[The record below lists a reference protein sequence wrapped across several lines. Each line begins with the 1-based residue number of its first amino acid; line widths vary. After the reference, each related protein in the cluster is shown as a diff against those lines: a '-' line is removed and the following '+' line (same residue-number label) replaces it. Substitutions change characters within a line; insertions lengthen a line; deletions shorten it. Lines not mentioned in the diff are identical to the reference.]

1 MTQAQSKSYGGV
13 KKKLMGAIC
22 MLLVASIMVVSST
35 YAWFTL
41 STAPEITG
49 ISTSV
54 GANGNL
60 EMALLNTQTFA
71 NPELIK
77 SAVGD
82 SMDAQGKSATEANV
96 TWGNLINLSDPSY
109 GLTDIALYPAALN
122 IEEGKLAD
130 SPLKTPTYG
139 SDGRVTGTNANTA
152 SAIKGDS
159 GWTIYYGNQDYGVR
173 AVGTADGLTARQ
185 IALNNAKRLFNSYL
199 SGASSKVIQAINEN
213 AGGLLA
219 LQTTNEGEALNS
231 DSAEM
236 VYALTQAVNTA
247 VGDIANAYRQAIIAA
262 AAASDS
268 LTDAEFTMAEAEIK
282 SAEFSN
288 LANVAGEYTPAAVS
302 NNLAAVSTM
311 VTDAATALNA
321 VKTLKDSEGSTAK
334 QYKDAA
340 AKIVDTRLMTG
351 SMNDIAAGFTIENG
365 TAENGTATCIL
376 GDIADLAGTY
386 TTKIMNGVT
395 SLTVKQHTDKA
406 TGVKTA
412 VSGLTA
418 STNTSTAG
426 QTLNDMYGYIID
438 FVFRTNAPTS
448 NLQLQTTGVNRVYK
462 DAEGADLAA
471 QGAGSY
477 LSFAGANMGEEQVKN
492 IMRAVR
498 VVFFNPDNGSYYAE
512 AAIKEPFTGAGST
525 FKAPLYLIDSIT
537 AVKTTTTV
545 LGRDAYN
552 KVNGNG
558 DYELD
563 NDKYPAAS
571 TVVNDGV
578 KTITKYTNYAPI
590 ITAKVWQALPT
601 KTINYVE
608 TSEEYNLQ
616 DDASA
621 ITSLTQN
628 TAMKVSAL
636 VFIDGNLVDNGD
648 TVNAA
653 TAGALSMNLQFSSSA
668 DLVPM
673 GNTSLKEMVS
683 SDIDAGSAKI
693 TLSEGNTKASVALG
707 NAGANETILSTTW
720 LSSDTSVATI
730 DKDGKVT
737 TKENGETT
745 LVAIVKTERNVYTAT
760 EKLNVTTPSTGAS
773 IILKDEQPVTSITL
787 ATEKN
792 ASYDKE
798 TTLSLKLNPEKTTDV
813 LDATKVVK
821 WSVPTGITAVEVDE
835 SSGKLT
841 AKDVT
846 ESPVTVTA
854 TYYVQGNEAEK
865 KATVDV
871 KVVKAAADVD
881 TMDAAGSGNAMTS
894 ATLQRESAAVASDIF
909 YLSIPQE
916 DEKVVDKIKSV
927 QTFFADDALAVSESS
942 VSNNGAATITVTA
955 KDPTVPGKTTMLA
968 VITTEHGGLIF
979 KSYTVEVKVN
989 PFAAGDIS
997 LTEVSEPLTSIGATT
1012 TIRLSA
1018 SGDPTCDDR
1027 IKSVTWTS
1035 SDPSVATV
1043 SGTNESATVT
1053 VVADSTEAAAV
1064 NKTVTITAKVTTYG
1078 GLTTEKTT
1086 TVSVS
1091 IAQKPSTTEGQH

>member
-71 NPELIK
+71 NPDLIK

-82 SMDAQGKSATEANV
+82 SMDAEGKNVTEANV

-122 IEEGKLAD
+122 VEDGKLAD

-152 SAIKGDS
+152 SAIKGDD
-159 GWTIYYGNQDYGVR
+159 GWTIYFGNQDYGVR

-185 IALNNAKRLFNSYL
+185 IALNNAKRLFNGYL
-199 SGASSKVIQAINEN
+199 SGASSKIIQAINEN
-213 AGGLLA
+213 AGGLIS
-219 LQTTNEGEALNS
+219 LQTTNEDQALSS

-247 VGDIANAYRQAIIAA
+247 VGDIVSAYRQAIIAA
-262 AAASDS
+262 AAASDD
-268 LTDAEFTMAEAEIK
+268 LTDAEFTTAEAAIK
-282 SAEFSN
+282 SAEFSQ
-288 LANVAGEYTPAAVS
+288 LATVASGYIPSAVS
-302 NNLAAVSTM
+302 GNLNLVNTM
-311 VTDAATALNA
+311 QSDAASALSEVQNLKRD
-321 VKTLKDSEGSTAK
+321 KTSTAGG
-334 QYKDAA
+334 YKDAA
-340 AKIVDTRLMTG
+340 AKIVDTSLMTG
-351 SMNDIAAGFTIENG
+351 SMDALAAGFTIENSA
-365 TAENGTATCIL
+365 TTCIL

-386 TTKIMNGVT
+386 ATKILGGMT

-406 TGVKTA
+406 TGVKTT

-418 STNTSTAG
+418 STNTNEAG

-438 FVFRTNAPTS
+438 FVFRTNAATS
-448 NLQLQTTGVNRVYK
+448 NLQLQTAGVNRVYN
-462 DAEGADLAA
+462 DAEGDNLAA

-477 LSFAGANMGEEQVKN
+477 LSFAGANLGEEQVKN

-512 AAIKEPFTGAGST
+512 AAIADAFTGEGST

-545 LGRDAYN
+545 LGRDAYE
-552 KVNGNG
+552 KNGNG
-558 DYELD
+558 DYVLK
-563 NDKYPAAS
+563 NDDYPAAS
-571 TVVNDGV
+571 EVVNDGV
-578 KTITKYTNYAPI
+578 KTITKYTNYAPV
-590 ITAKVWQALPT
+590 ITAKAWQGLPT

-608 TSEEYNLQ
+608 TAEEYNLQ
-616 DDASA
+616 SDKSA

-648 TVNAA
+648 TINAA

-693 TLSEGNTKASVALG
+693 TLSEDNKKATVALG
-707 NAGANETILSTTW
+707 KEDANETILSTTW
-720 LSSDTSVATI
+720 LSSDTAVATI
-730 DKDGKVT
+730 DEDGSVT

-760 EKLNVTTPSTGAS
+760 QKLNVTTPSTGAS
-773 IILKDEQPVTSITL
+773 IILKDEQPVNSITL

-798 TTLSLKLNPEKTTDV
+798 TTLSLKLNPDTTTDV
-813 LDATKVVK
+813 LDAAKGVK

-835 SSGKLT
+835 NSGKLT

-846 ESPVTVTA
+846 ENSVTVTA
-854 TYYVQGNEAEK
+854 TYYVQGNETEK
-865 KATVDV
+865 KTATVTV
-871 KVVKAAADVD
+871 TVVKAAADVE
-881 TMDAAGSGNAMTS
+881 TKNGEAQVITS
-894 ATLQRESAAVASDIF
+894 ATLQREDATPASETF
-909 YLSIPQE
+909 NLSIPE
-916 DEKVVDKIKSV
+916 EEGKAVDKIKSV
-927 QTFFADDALAVSESS
+927 QTFFADDALAASAIS
-942 VSNNGAATITVTA
+942 VTGGAATITVTA
-955 KDPTVPGKTTMLA
+955 KEPTVPGKTTMLA
-968 VITTEHGGLIF
+968 VITTENGGLIF
-979 KSYTVEVKVN
+979 KSYTVEVKIN
-989 PFAAGDIS
+989 LFAENDIG
-997 LTEVSEPLTSIGATT
+997 LTGGNDTLTSKGAETMLT
-1012 TIRLSA
+1012 LSA
-1018 SGDPTCDDR
+1018 SYSENKCDDR

-1064 NKTVTITAKVTTYG
+1064 SETVTITAKVTTYG

-1086 TVSVS
+1086 HVQVS
-1091 IAQKPSTTEGQH
+1091 IDKKPSTTGGQP

>member
-71 NPELIK
+71 NPDLIK

-82 SMDAQGKSATEANV
+82 SMDAEGKNVTAANV

-122 IEEGKLAD
+122 IEGGKLAD

-152 SAIKGDS
+152 SAIKGDN

-219 LQTTNEGEALNS
+219 LQTTNEEEALNS

-268 LTDAEFTMAEAEIK
+268 LTDDKFTTAETAIK
-282 SAEFSN
+282 NAAFSD
-288 LANVAGEYTPAAVS
+288 LATVAGEYTPSAVS
-302 NNLAAVSTM
+302 GNLAVVSTM

-321 VKTLKDSEGSTAK
+321 VKTLKDNEGSTAK
-334 QYKDAA
+334 QYKEAA
-340 AKIVDTRLMTG
+340 AKIVDTSLMTG
-351 SMNDIAAGFTIENG
+351 STSNLAAGFTI
-365 TAENGTATCIL
+365 ENGTATCIL

-406 TGVKTA
+406 TSVKTA
-412 VSGLTA
+412 VSSLTA

-438 FVFRTNAPTS
+438 FVFRTNAATS
-448 NLQLQTTGVNRVYK
+448 NLQLQTAGVNRVYN

-498 VVFFNPDNGSYYAE
+498 VVFFNPDDGSYYAE
-512 AAIKEPFTGAGST
+512 AAIKEDFTGAGST

-537 AVKTTTTV
+537 TVTTTTTV
-545 LGRDAYN
+545 LGRDAYE
-552 KVNGNG
+552 VNTNG
-558 DYELD
+558 DYKLD
-563 NDKYPAAS
+563 NVKYPAAS
-571 TVVNDGV
+571 EVVNDGV
-578 KTITKYTNYAPI
+578 KTITKYTNYAPV
-590 ITAKVWQALPT
+590 ITAKAWQALPT

-693 TLSEGNTKASVALG
+693 TLSGDNKKASVALG
-707 NAGANETILSTTW
+707 KADANETILSTTW

-730 DKDGKVT
+730 DKDGSVT

-745 LVAIVKTERNVYTAT
+745 LVAIVKTERNVYTAMQ
-760 EKLNVTTPSTGAS
+760 KLIVTTPSTGAS

-813 LDATKVVK
+813 LDATKGVK
-821 WSVPTGITAVEVDE
+821 WSVLANTAVEVDAN
-835 SSGKLT
+835 SGKLT
-841 AKDVT
+841 ANAVT
-846 ESPVTVTA
+846 ENPVTVTA
-854 TYYVQGNEAEK
+854 TYYVQDNETPK
-865 KATVDV
+865 TATVDV

-881 TMDAAGSGNAMTS
+881 TMDAAESGNAMTS
-894 ATLQRESAAVASDIF
+894 ATLQRDSAKVASDIF
-909 YLSIPQE
+909 YLSIPKE
-916 DEKVVDKIKSV
+916 GEKVVDKIKDV
-927 QTFFADDALAVSESS
+927 QTFFADDALAASESS
-942 VSNNGAATITVTA
+942 VNTGAATITVTA
-955 KDPTVPGKTTMLA
+955 KNPTVPGKTTMLA
-968 VITTEHGGLIF
+968 VITTENGGLIF

-997 LTEVSEPLTSIGATT
+997 LTNDSAPLTSKGATT
-1012 TIRLSA
+1012 TISLNANSTDA
-1018 SGDPTCDDR
+1018 KCDDR

-1078 GLTTEKTT
+1078 GLSIEKTAN
-1086 TVSVS
+1086 VQVN
-1091 IAQKPSTTEGQH
+1091 IA